1 MRRHFKP
8 PLTRP
13 ADFELFWDSTQRQ
26 LERQVPAIERSPLE
40 TQVHAGLIG
49 EQVSFLSLG
58 GVRITAGFIHW
69 QDDRARPLVIYSHGY
84 GGQCRPRWDWAA
96 RGLNVFGVDIRG
108 FGRSRAALPEPSP
121 RGYVLTG
128 IETPEA
134 SVLRTAVCDYMQA
147 ARVACS
153 LLDARVARTVFH
165 GVSFAGGLALM
176 AEAVLNMADLLV
188 AGVPTFGWAGGRHVF
203 VKSGSGAEINRYL
216 EERPEQLED
225 VMLVLRYFDTVN
237 FADCVHCPTLVGIGL
252 QDEVVPAKTVYGIA
266 NHLAGPHEIME
277 FPVSHTDRPE
287 EQLWEKFETC
297 WLELAMHDVP
307 DGFGQQVY
315 T

>member
-1 MRRHFKP
+1 MRKHFKP

-13 ADFELFWDSTQRQ
+13 ADFELFWDSTRRQ
-26 LERQVPAIERSPLE
+26 LERQPPAIERSALE
-40 TQVHAGLIG
+40 TREHTGLSS
-49 EQVSFLSLG
+49 ELVSFLSLG
-58 GVRITAGFIHW
+58 GVRITASLINW
-69 QDDRARPLVIYSHGY
+69 PDDRARPLVIYSHGY
-84 GGQCRPRWDWAA
+84 GDQCQPRWDWAS

-108 FGRSRAALPEPSP
+108 FGRSRAALPAPSP

-134 SVLRTAVCDYMQA
+134 SVLRAAVCDYMQA
-147 ARVACS
+147 ACVARS
-153 LLDARVARTVFH
+153 LLEGRVARTVFH

-188 AGVPTFGWAGGRHVF
+188 VGVPTFGWAGGRHVF
-203 VKSGSGAEINRYL
+203 VKSGSGAEINRYV
-216 EERPEQLED
+216 EARPEHLED

-237 FADCVHCPTLVGIGL
+237 FADHVHCPTLVGIGL

-297 WLELAMHDVP
+297 LLELASNGVSD
-307 DGFGQQVY
+307 DFG